1 MKKFI
6 SIVSLFIFIT
16 INSLGNNAKI
26 FSIKNGQLFT
36 DTLPDI
42 CIIVPPKLLDSL
54 NPFGV
59 TISSSFPDELNYDT
73 YKGCFYQFFTNNM
86 KPQIAVRLMKFTT
99 KKEAAEAYKIS
110 IDGHT
115 SDWYGRP
122 ERISLIADSAY
133 FNYEGEDTA
142 KCDECGL
149 VALQGIYVI
158 YVSFKGAYDETSRS
172 RKKFIALKVLEAM
185 YDNYDLLLPRIRNRQ
200 N

>member
-1 MKKFI
+1 MKKII
-6 SIVSLFIFIT
+6 SLLLFLICISLISYGNILPNKES
-16 INSLGNNAKI
+16 NSL
-26 FSIKNGQLFT
+26 T

-54 NPFGV
+54 SPFGV
-59 TISSSFPDELNYDT
+59 PMSSSFPDELNYDT
-73 YKGCFYQFFTNNM
+73 YKGCFYQFFTKNM

-99 KKEAAEAYKIS
+99 KKEAAAVYKTS

-115 SDWYGRP
+115 SDWYGNP

-133 FNYEGEDTA
+133 FNYEGEDSA